1 MDAFHVASNIVFHGR
16 IKHRLIVTLLEKKV
30 LAGETTTGF
39 VISNDQLANM
49 SAKSLIAGLKLNI
62 FVTSLVYIFSN
73 LRGEY

>member
-1 MDAFHVASNIVFHGR
+1 
-16 IKHRLIVTLLEKKV
+16 LLEKKV